1 MARRLLIV
9 VQEALFFTTHRLP
22 VGRAMRQRGWTV
34 HVAAP
39 EDPAIAARLAE
50 EGFVFHP
57 IPLIRS
63 RQNPLAELKL
73 LLVLL
78 GLCLRLR
85 PDLLHL
91 VSVKPVV
98 WGGVAARLLRL
109 PAVVHAVTGLG
120 YVFIRATNGASGL
133 PAAKVGLLRRLLEGL
148 YKLALAHRN
157 SVTIFQNPDDLM
169 VFEDRRLVPPT
180 RTVMIRGCGVDMQVF
195 AAQPEPAV
203 NADTAPVVMFPA
215 RLLGDKGVREFAA
228 AAETLRGE
236 GIHARF
242 VLVGR
247 RDPDNKTDIGETVLQ
262 GWIESGT
269 VEYWGFSQD
278 MPAMLARA
286 NLIVMPSYREGLPRG
301 LIEAAAIGRA
311 IVTTD
316 APGCREVVRHEE
328 NGLLVPVGDAPAV
341 AAAIRRLLE
350 DPALRRRLALRG
362 REIAESEFSVEHF
375 VAASLAAYD
384 HVLRLKDAGL

>member
-39 EDPAIAARLAE
+39 EDPAIAARLAK

-78 GLCLRLR
+78 GLYLRLR

-133 PAAKVGLLRRLLEGL
+133 PAAKAGLLRRLLEGL

-157 SVTIFQNPDDLM
+157 SVTIFQNPDDLV
-169 VFEDRRLVPPT
+169 VFEDRRLVSPT
-180 RTVMIRGCGVDMQVF
+180 RTVMIRGCGVDMQTF
-195 AAQPEPAV
+195 AMQPEPVIDAGHP
-203 NADTAPVVMFPA
+203 PVVMFPA

-228 AAETLRGE
+228 AAEILRGE
-236 GIHARF
+236 GVHARF

-247 RDPDNKTDIGETVLQ
+247 RDPDNKTDIGNAQLQ
-262 GWIESGT
+262 AWIDAGT
-269 VEYWGFSQD
+269 VEYWGFAED
-278 MPAMLARA
+278 MPTMLARA
-286 NLIVMPSYREGLPRG
+286 HVIVMPSYREGLPRG

-350 DPALRRRLALRG
+350 DPALRLRLAARG
-362 REIAESEFSVEHF
+362 RTIAESEFSVEHF
-375 VAASLAAYD
+375 VAASLSAYER
-384 HVLRLKDAGL
+384 VLRMQGVHL

>member
-22 VGRAMRQRGWTV
+22 IGRAMRERGWAV

-39 EDPAIAARLAE
+39 EDAAIAARLAA
-50 EGFVFHP
+50 EGFIFHP

-63 RQNPLAELKL
+63 RQNPFAELKL

-85 PDLLHL
+85 PQLLHL

-98 WGGVAARLLRL
+98 WGGLAARLLGL
-109 PAVVHAVTGLG
+109 PGVVHAITGLG
-120 YVFIRATNGASGL
+120 YVFIRPDNGGS
-133 PAAKVGLLRRLLEGL
+133 GLLRRLVEGL
-148 YKLALAHRN
+148 YRQALAHRN
-157 SVTIFQNPDDLM
+157 SVTIFQNPDDLV
-169 VFEDRRLVPPT
+169 VFELRRLVPLN
-180 RTVMIRGCGVDMQVF
+180 RAVMIRGCGVDMQAF
-195 AAQPEPAV
+195 APQPEPAID
-203 NADTAPVVMFPA
+203 ADHPPVVMFPA
-215 RLLGDKGVREFAA
+215 RLLGDKGVREFVG
-228 AAETLRGE
+228 AAEQLHAAGVM
-236 GIHARF
+236 ARF

-247 RDPDNKTDIGETVLQ
+247 RDPDNKTDIGEAVLQ
-262 GWIESGT
+262 NWIKSGL
-269 VEYWGFSQD
+269 VEYWGFSED
-278 MPAMLARA
+278 MPGTLAQA
-286 NLIVMPSYREGLPRG
+286 HIIVMPSYREGLPRG

-328 NGLLVPVGDAPAV
+328 NGLLVPVGDGDAV

-350 DPALRRRLALRG
+350 DPALRQRLAARG

-375 VAASLAAYD
+375 VEASLNAYD
-384 HVLRLKDAGL
+384 RVLRMQGSSL

>member
-22 VGRAMRQRGWTV
+22 VGLAMQKRGWTV

-39 EDPAIAARLAE
+39 EDPAIAARLAAQ
-50 EGFVFHP
+50 GFIFHP
-57 IPLIRS
+57 IPLTRS
-63 RQNPLAELKL
+63 RQNPVAELWL

-78 GLCLRLR
+78 GLYLKLR

-91 VSVKPVV
+91 VSIKPVV
-98 WGGVAARLLRL
+98 WGGIAARLLRL
-109 PAVVHAVTGLG
+109 PAVVHAITGLG
-120 YVFIRATNGASGL
+120 YIFIQAEDRAD
-133 PAAKVGLLRRLLEGL
+133 AKTGLLRGL
-148 YKLALAHRN
+148 VEWLYRQALGYDRSIA
-157 SVTIFQNPDDLM
+157 IFQNPDDLA
-169 VFEDRRLVPPT
+169 VFETRKLVPSG
-180 RTVMIRGCGVDMQVF
+180 RWVMIKGCGVDMQAF
-195 AAQPEPAV
+195 AAQPEPVIDDAH
-203 NADTAPVVMFPA
+203 APVVMFPA
-215 RLLGDKGVREFAA
+215 RLLGDKGVREFVA
-228 AAETLRGE
+228 AAEQLRAE
-236 GIHARF
+236 GVRARF

-247 RDPDNKTDIGETVLQ
+247 RDPDNKTDIGEAVLQ
-262 GWIESGT
+262 GWIASGT

-328 NGLLVPVGDAPAV
+328 NGLLVPVGDGKATAD
-341 AAAIRRLLE
+341 AIRRLLQ
-350 DPALRRRLALRG
+350 DPALRQRLAARS
-362 REIAESEFSVEHF
+362 RAVAESEFSVEYF
-375 VAASLAAYD
+375 VEASLNAYD
-384 HVLRLKDAGL
+384 RVLRLQGAGL

>member
-22 VGRAMRQRGWTV
+22 VGRAMRQRGWAV

-39 EDPAIAARLAE
+39 DDSAIAASLAA
-50 EGFVFHP
+50 EGFTFHP

-63 RQNPLAELKL
+63 RQNPLAELRL
-73 LLVLL
+73 LLVLF

-98 WGGVAARLLRL
+98 WGGVAARLLGL
-109 PAVVHAVTGLG
+109 PAVVYAITGLG
-120 YVFIRATNGASGL
+120 YVFIRTANGTIS
-133 PAAKVGLLRRLLEGL
+133 LLRRLIEAL
-148 YKLALAHRN
+148 YRLALAHGN
-157 SVTIFQNPDDLM
+157 SLTIFQNPDDLA
-169 VFEDRRLVPPT
+169 VFEQRRLVSLD

-195 AAQPEPAV
+195 EVQPEPAID
-203 NADTAPVVMFPA
+203 AEHPPVAMFPA
-215 RLLGDKGVREFAA
+215 RLLGDKGVREFVA
-228 AAETLRGE
+228 AAEQLRAAGVT
-236 GIHARF
+236 ARL
-242 VLVGR
+242 VLIGR
-247 RDPDNKTDIGETVLQ
+247 RDPDNKTDIGEAQLQ
-262 GWIESGT
+262 AWIDSGA
-269 VEYWGFSQD
+269 VEYWGFSED
-278 MPAMLARA
+278 MPATLVRA
-286 NLIVMPSYREGLPRG
+286 HVIVMPSYREGLPRG

-328 NGLLVPVGDAPAV
+328 NGLLVPVGDGPAV

-350 DPALRRRLALRG
+350 DSVLRQRLAARG
-362 REIAESEFSVEHF
+362 RAIAEEEFSVDQF
-375 VAASLAAYD
+375 VDASLNAYD
-384 HVLRLKDAGL
+384 RVLRMQGASL

>member
-22 VGRAMRQRGWTV
+22 VGRAMRQRGWEV

-39 EDPAIAARLAE
+39 KDPVIAARLAA

-57 IPLIRS
+57 IPLNRS

-78 GLCLRLR
+78 KLCLRLR

-98 WGGVAARLLRL
+98 WGGVAARLLGL
-109 PAVVHAVTGLG
+109 PGVIHAITGLG
-120 YVFIRATNGASGL
+120 YVFIRPANGGAD
-133 PAAKVGLLRRLLEGL
+133 LLRRLVEGL
-148 YKLALAHRN
+148 YRLALAHRN
-157 SVTIFQNPDDLM
+157 SLTIFQNPDDLV
-169 VFEDRRLVPPT
+169 VFEARRLVAAG

-195 AAQPEPAV
+195 TEQPEPGIDAEHP
-203 NADTAPVVMFPA
+203 PVVMFPA
-215 RLLGDKGVREFAA
+215 RLLGDKGVCEFVA
-228 AAETLRGE
+228 AAEQLRAAGVR
-236 GIHARF
+236 ARF

-247 RDPDNKTDIGETVLQ
+247 RDPDNKTDIGEAQLQ
-262 GWIESGT
+262 AWIDSGA
-269 VEYWGFSQD
+269 VEYWGFSEQ

-286 NLIVMPSYREGLPRG
+286 HIIVMPSYREGLPRG

-328 NGLLVPVGDAPAV
+328 NGLLVPVGDGDAV

-350 DPALRRRLALRG
+350 NPTLRRRLAARG
-362 REIAESEFSVEHF
+362 RAIAESEFSVEHF
-375 VAASLAAYD
+375 VEASLNTYD
-384 HVLRLKDAGL
+384 RVLHMRGGSL

>member
-39 EDPAIAARLAE
+39 EDSAIAARLAA

-63 RQNPLAELKL
+63 RQNPFAELRL
-73 LLVLL
+73 LLALL
-78 GLCLRLR
+78 TLCLRLH

-109 PAVVHAVTGLG
+109 PGVVHAITGLG
-120 YVFIRATNGASGL
+120 YVFIRTANGAAGLSG
-133 PAAKVGLLRRLLEGL
+133 AQTGLLRRLVEGL
-148 YKLALAHRN
+148 YRLALAHRN
-157 SVTIFQNPDDLM
+157 SLTIFQNPDDLV
-169 VFEDRRLVPPT
+169 VFEARRLVAAE
-180 RTVMIRGCGVDMQVF
+180 RTVMIRGCGVDMQDF
-195 AAQPEPAV
+195 MQQPEPAID
-203 NADTAPVVMFPA
+203 ADHPPVVMFPA
-215 RLLGDKGVREFAA
+215 RLLGDKGVREFVV
-228 AAETLRGE
+228 AAEQLRAAGVR
-236 GIHARF
+236 ARF

-247 RDPDNKTDIGETVLQ
+247 RDPDNKTDIGEAVLQ
-262 GWIESGT
+262 GWIDSGV
-269 VEYWGFSQD
+269 VEYWGFSEQ

-286 NLIVMPSYREGLPRG
+286 HIIVMPSYREGLPRG

-328 NGLLVPVGDAPAV
+328 NGLLVPVGDGAAV

-350 DPALRRRLALRG
+350 DPALRQRLAARG
-362 REIAESEFSVEHF
+362 RAIAENEFSVEHF
-375 VAASLAAYD
+375 VQASLDTYD
-384 HVLRLKDAGL
+384 RVLRMRGGSL

>member
-39 EDPAIAARLAE
+39 EDSAIAARLAA
-50 EGFVFHP
+50 EGFTFHP

-63 RQNPLAELKL
+63 RQNPFAELKL
-73 LLVLL
+73 LLVLF

-98 WGGVAARLLRL
+98 WGGVVARRLGL
-109 PAVVHAVTGLG
+109 PAVIHAITGLG
-120 YVFIRATNGASGL
+120 YVFIRTAQGSSGL
-133 PAAKVGLLRRLLEGL
+133 AGTRTGLLRHLVEGL
-148 YKLALAHRN
+148 YRLALAHGH
-157 SVTIFQNPDDLM
+157 SLTIFQNPDDLV
-169 VFEDRRLVPPT
+169 VFKERRLVPLE
-180 RTVMIRGCGVDMQVF
+180 RAVMIRGCGVDMQVF
-195 AAQPEPAV
+195 AAQPEPV
-203 NADTAPVVMFPA
+203 TDSEHPPVVMFPA
-215 RLLGDKGVREFAA
+215 RLLGDKGVREFVA
-228 AAETLRGE
+228 AAEQLRAAGVK
-236 GIHARF
+236 ARF

-247 RDPDNKTDIGETVLQ
+247 RDPDNKTDIGEAALQ
-262 GWIESGT
+262 DWVASGT
-269 VEYWGFSQD
+269 VQYWGFSED
-278 MPAMLARA
+278 MPATLARA
-286 NLIVMPSYREGLPRG
+286 HVIVMPSYREGLPRG

-328 NGLLVPVGDAPAV
+328 NGLLVPVGSGAAV

-350 DPALRRRLALRG
+350 DPSLRQRLAARG
-362 REIAESEFSVEHF
+362 RVIAEEEFSVEHF
-375 VAASLAAYD
+375 VDASLSTYD
-384 HVLRLKDAGL
+384 RVLRMQGTSL

>member
-22 VGRAMRQRGWTV
+22 VGRAMQRRGWTV

-39 EDPAIAARLAE
+39 ADAAIAARLE
-50 EGFVFHP
+50 SEGFVFHP
-57 IPLIRS
+57 IPLTRS

-98 WGGVAARLLRL
+98 WGGLVARLARL
-109 PAVVHAVTGLG
+109 PGVVHAITGLG
-120 YVFIRATNGASGL
+120 YVFIQSDDRADT
-133 PAAKVGLLRRLLEGL
+133 KTGLLRQLIERL
-148 YKLALAHRN
+148 YRLALGYSRSIA
-157 SVTIFQNPDDLM
+157 IFQNPDDLA
-169 VFEDRRLVPPT
+169 VFEARGMVPADRW
-180 RTVMIRGCGVDMQVF
+180 VMIKGCGVDMQVF
-195 AAQPEPAV
+195 AEQPEPTIDAEHP
-203 NADTAPVVMFPA
+203 PVVMFPA
-215 RLLGDKGVREFAA
+215 RLLGDKGVREFVT
-228 AAETLRGE
+228 AAEILRAE
-236 GIHARF
+236 KAKESSRARF

-247 RDPDNKTDIGETVLQ
+247 RDPDNKTDIGAEQLQ
-262 GWIESGT
+262 AWIDAGT
-269 VEYWGFSQD
+269 VEYWGFAAD
-278 MPAMLARA
+278 MPAVLARGHI
-286 NLIVMPSYREGLPRG
+286 IVLPSYREGLPRG

-328 NGLLVPVGDAPAV
+328 NGLLVPVGDGKATAD
-341 AAAIRRLLE
+341 AIRRLLN
-350 DPALRRRLALRG
+350 DPALRHRMAAASRA
-362 REIAESEFSVEHF
+362 IAVGEFSVEQF
-375 VAASLAAYD
+375 VAASLQTYD
-384 HVLRLKDAGL
+384 RVLQMQGKRL

>member
-22 VGRAMRQRGWTV
+22 VGRAMQQRGWTV

-39 EDPAIAARLAE
+39 EDPAIAARLAA

-63 RQNPLAELKL
+63 RQNPFAELKL

-78 GLCLRLR
+78 KLCLRLR

-98 WGGVAARLLRL
+98 WGGVAARLLGL
-109 PAVVHAVTGLG
+109 PGVVHAITGLG
-120 YVFIRATNGASGL
+120 YVFIRTANGTSGL
-133 PAAKVGLLRRLLEGL
+133 SGAQTGLLRRLVEGL
-148 YKLALAHRN
+148 YRVALAHRN
-157 SVTIFQNPDDLM
+157 SLTIFQNPDDLV
-169 VFEDRRLVPPT
+169 VFEARRLVAAD
-180 RTVMIRGCGVDMQVF
+180 RSVMIRGCGVDMQDF
-195 AAQPEPAV
+195 MQQPEPAID
-203 NADTAPVVMFPA
+203 ADHPPVVMFPA
-215 RLLGDKGVREFAA
+215 RLLGDKGVREFVA
-228 AAETLRGE
+228 AAEQLHAAGVR
-236 GIHARF
+236 ARF

-247 RDPDNKTDIGETVLQ
+247 RDPDNKTDIGEEQLQ
-262 GWIESGT
+262 AWINAGT
-269 VEYWGFSQD
+269 VEYWGFSEQ
-278 MPAMLARA
+278 MPAMLACA
-286 NLIVMPSYREGLPRG
+286 HIIVMPSYREGLPRG

-328 NGLLVPVGDAPAV
+328 NGLLVPVGDAVAV

-350 DPALRRRLALRG
+350 DPVLRQRLATHG
-362 REIAESEFSVEHF
+362 RAIAESEFSVEHF
-375 VAASLAAYD
+375 VEASLDAYD
-384 HVLRLKDAGL
+384 RVLRMQGAGL